1 MAEPGM
7 MFPDSKN
14 VIFIHIDCRP
24 NFSDKHAGMLGL
36 YGVKFGRQ

>member
-1 MAEPGM
+1 M

-14 VIFIHIDCRP
+14 VVFIKIDCPP
-24 NFSDKHAGMLGL
+24 NFSVRSAGMLGL